1 MSAVLHQFT
10 TIGSFVMIG
19 MESVVTRNVPP
30 AVLALGAP
38 SRIIGINSVA
48 IKKMEFW
55 ILLGKLP
62 I

>member
-1 MSAVLHQFT
+1 
-10 TIGSFVMIG
+10 MIG
-19 MESVVTRNVPP
+19 MESVVTRNVHP

-38 SRIIGINSVA
+38 SRIIRINSVA

>member
-1 MSAVLHQFT
+1 
-10 TIGSFVMIG
+10 MIG
-19 MESVVTRNVPP
+19 LESVVTRNVPP